1 MRHCEKSR
9 SFVCRSV
16 MAVDM
21 VVMHDCI
28 SINCV
33 LKYSLAKAGEPTG
46 EPRRRKPVVIS
57 AGSGGPRIS
66 MSFDLVEYLE
76 IASEI
81 EVASVAFSS
90 WRSGSG
96 EWPDVEVSIRVFIGF
111 TKQPI
116 GAPMVANW
124 SQRNFRSASGVQVE
138 TLST

>member
-1 MRHCEKSR
+1 
-9 SFVCRSV
+9 
-16 MAVDM
+16 M

-28 SINCV
+28 STNCV
-33 LKYSLAKAGEPTG
+33 LKYSRAKAGEPTG
-46 EPRRRKPVVIS
+46 EPRRRKPLVIS

-81 EVASVAFSS
+81 EVASVGFSS
-90 WRSGSG
+90 WMSGSG

-116 GAPMVANW
+116 GAPMVANL
-124 SQRNFRSASGVQVE
+124 SQRHFRSSSGVHAE
-138 TLST
+138 TSST

>member
-1 MRHCEKSR
+1 
-9 SFVCRSV
+9 
-16 MAVDM
+16 M

-33 LKYSLAKAGEPTG
+33 LKYSLAKAEEPTG

-57 AGSGGPRIS
+57 AGSGGTRTL
-66 MSFDLVEYLE
+66 MFDLVEYLD

-81 EVASVAFSS
+81 EVASVAVSS
-90 WRSGSG
+90 WRSGSE

-116 GAPMVANW
+116 GAPMVANQP
-124 SQRNFRSASGVQVE
+124 QRNFRSASGVQVE
-138 TLST
+138 TSST

>member
-1 MRHCEKSR
+1 
-9 SFVCRSV
+9 
-16 MAVDM
+16 M

-28 SINCV
+28 STNCV
-33 LKYSLAKAGEPTG
+33 LKYSRAKAGEPTG
-46 EPRRRKPVVIS
+46 ELRRRKPLVIS

-81 EVASVAFSS
+81 EVASVGFSS
-90 WRSGSG
+90 WMSGSG

-116 GAPMVANW
+116 GAPMVANL
-124 SQRNFRSASGVQVE
+124 SQRNFRSSSGVHAE
-138 TLST
+138 TSSTYPSR